1 MALAEANQKFFD
13 SLTDTYDDETPWRV
27 KAITQITDAVRE
39 HLGWIGVN
47 WAKPELDAGIE
58 EAEKV
63 RLLDYACGTGLIS
76 RALGPHVTTTTG
88 IDVSPNMVSAFN
100 KRATDAGIPRS
111 QVSAVVGNL
120 FTPEPSDALAE
131 PEYFNF
137 DIVAVGSA
145 YHHFE
150 DVTLA
155 TKRLVERL
163 KPGGVLFII
172 DFSQGTGVDH
182 SHGHGHHGH
191 VHHGPNNHH
200 GHGHAHHAHHGCS
213 HANVPED
220 VSKDLPKE
228 MIDSIKVTG
237 FDEAR
242 VRALFE
248 EAGLVEFA
256 ISVLDEK
263 LYMEYSGKGMER
275 TVFFARGT
283 RPVAQDV

>member
-1 MALAEANQKFFD
+1 MALAEANRKFFD
-13 SLTDTYDDETPWRV
+13 SLTDTYDDAPWRV
-27 KAITQITDAVRE
+27 KAIAQITDAVHE
-39 HLGWIGVN
+39 HLDWIGVN
-47 WAKPELDAGIE
+47 WAKPEPNAGVE

-76 RALGPHVTTTTG
+76 RALGPYVTTTTG
-88 IDVSPNMVSAFN
+88 IDISPNMVSAFN
-100 KRATDAGIPRS
+100 KRATDAGLPRS

-137 DIVAVGSA
+137 DIAAVGSA

-172 DFSQGTGVDH
+172 DSIPGAGIDH

-191 VHHGPNNHH
+191 VHHGY
-200 GHGHAHHAHHGCS
+200 S
-213 HANVPED
+213 HTDIPED
-220 VSKDLPKE
+220 VLKDLPKE

-242 VRALFE
+242 VRAFFE

-256 ISVLDEK
+256 VSVLDEK
-263 LYMEYSGKGMER
+263 LYMEYNGRGMER

-283 RPVAQDV
+283 KPVAQDI

>member
-1 MALAEANQKFFD
+1 
-13 SLTDTYDDETPWRV
+13 
-27 KAITQITDAVRE
+27 
-39 HLGWIGVN
+39 
-47 WAKPELDAGIE
+47 
-58 EAEKV
+58 
-63 RLLDYACGTGLIS
+63 
-76 RALGPHVTTTTG
+76 
-88 IDVSPNMVSAFN
+88 MVSAFN

-111 QVSAVVGNL
+111 QVTAVVGNL

-172 DFSQGTGVDH
+172 DFIQGAGMDH

-191 VHHGPNNHH
+191 VHHGPNNDHD
-200 GHGHAHHAHHGCS
+200 HGHAHHAHHGYS
-213 HANVPED
+213 HTNIPED
-220 VSKDLPKE
+220 VLKYLPKE

-242 VRALFE
+242 VRAFFE

-263 LYMEYSGKGMER
+263 LYMEYSGSGVER
-275 TVFFARGT
+275 TVFFAKGT
-283 RPVAQDV
+283 KPVAQDI

>member
-1 MALAEANQKFFD
+1 MALAEANRKFFD
-13 SLTDTYDDETPWRV
+13 SLTDTYDDAPWRA

-39 HLGWIGVN
+39 HLNWIGVN
-47 WAKPELDAGIE
+47 WAKPEPNAGVE

-76 RALGPHVTTTTG
+76 RALGPYVTTTTG
-88 IDVSPNMVSAFN
+88 IDISPNMVSAFN
-100 KRATDAGIPRS
+100 KRATDVGIPQS

-120 FTPEPSDALAE
+120 FTPESSDALAE

-172 DFSQGTGVDH
+172 DFIQGAGMDH
-182 SHGHGHHGH
+182 SHEHGHHGH
-191 VHHGPNNHH
+191 TDI
-200 GHGHAHHAHHGCS
+200 
-213 HANVPED
+213 PED
-220 VSKDLPKE
+220 VLKELPKE
-228 MIDSIKVTG
+228 MIDSIKVTD
-237 FDEAR
+237 FDEAH
-242 VRALFE
+242 VRAFFE

-263 LYMEYSGKGMER
+263 LYMEYSGRSMER
-275 TVFFARGT
+275 TVFFAKGMK
-283 RPVAQDV
+283 PVAQDI

>member
-1 MALAEANQKFFD
+1 
-13 SLTDTYDDETPWRV
+13 
-27 KAITQITDAVRE
+27 
-39 HLGWIGVN
+39 
-47 WAKPELDAGIE
+47 
-58 EAEKV
+58 
-63 RLLDYACGTGLIS
+63 
-76 RALGPHVTTTTG
+76 
-88 IDVSPNMVSAFN
+88 MVSAFN

-111 QVSAVVGNL
+111 QASAVVGNL

-172 DFSQGTGVDH
+172 DSIQGAGMDH

-191 VHHGPNNHH
+191 VHHGPNNDH
-200 GHGHAHHAHHGCS
+200 GYS
-213 HANVPED
+213 HTNIPED
-220 VSKDLPKE
+220 VLKDLPKE
-228 MIDSIKVTG
+228 MIDSIKVAG

-242 VRALFE
+242 VRAFFE

-263 LYMEYSGKGMER
+263 LYMEYSGNGMER
-275 TVFFARGT
+275 TIFFAKGT
-283 RPVAQDV
+283 KPVVQDI